1 MTARPYLLV
10 VAPCAPPQ
18 NAAEAI
24 QVRRILSQLDKCATG
39 KLITM
44 MSDSRGQWSER
55 DASLELLPENFDSQW
70 LNLPLHRLTKRV
82 VMSHRL
88 RMLHR
93 PDAFFWMVWMAPRV
107 MRALRQKPD
116 VIYSRSYPM
125 SGAML
130 ALKLAN
136 QLQVPWIMHLSDPW
150 VDSPYSAPHA
160 GDAAREAACFARAD
174 AITLTTQGQVE
185 HYQKKYPEYAAKISL
200 CPNVMPE
207 PSEVARW
214 QAKPVTKPSDDCLH
228 IVFAGNLYGARS
240 LAPMLAAIALI
251 RAQRPDLLSRLRVD
265 VYGNAQE
272 QSQLHA
278 EPEIIRY
285 QGAVSFAASCAAQ
298 AAADMVLSIEPNLPH
313 PLGHCFMPSKVLE
326 CVALQKPLLAIT
338 PKGSE
343 TQALCEEGYGWAVPA
358 SDPAALAHCL
368 IARIEQVQTLRAMPV
383 KIPPVR
389 YQSSYAVEQLMA
401 SVHQLLA
408 ARAR

>member
-24 QVRRILSQLDKCATG
+24 QVRRIVSALDTHATG
-39 KLITM
+39 RLVTM
-44 MSDSRGQWSER
+44 QPDNRSKWSEG
-55 DASLELLPENFDSQW
+55 DATLALALQHFDTQW
-70 LNLPLHRLTKRV
+70 LSLPLHRVTKRLL
-82 VMSHRL
+82 MSHRL
-88 RMLHR
+88 RWFHR
-93 PDAFFWMVWMAPRV
+93 PDAFFWMAWMAPRV
-107 MRALRQKPD
+107 MRTLRQKPD

-136 QLQVPWIMHLSDPW
+136 QLHVPWIMHLSDPW
-150 VDSPYSAPHA
+150 VDSPYGTPHA

-174 AITLTTQGQVE
+174 AITLTTQGQVA

-207 PSEVARW
+207 LSEVTRW
-214 QAKPVTKPSDDCLH
+214 QAEPVTKPSDDCLH

-240 LAPMLAAIALI
+240 LAPMLSAIAQI
-251 RAQRPDLLSRLRVD
+251 RAQRPELLSRLRVD

-272 QSQLHA
+272 QSQLYA
-278 EPEIIRY
+278 EPEIVRY
-285 QGAVSFAASCAAQ
+285 HGAVSFAASCAAQ
-298 AAADMVLSIEPNLPH
+298 VAADMVLSIEPDLPH

-326 CVALQKPLLAIT
+326 SVALSKPLLAIT

-358 SDPAALAHCL
+358 SDPAALAHCI
-368 IARIEQVQTLRAMPV
+368 IARIEEVHTLRAMPA
-383 KIPPVR
+383 KTPPVR
-389 YQSSYAVEQLMA
+389 YQASHAVAQLMA
-401 SVHQLLA
+401 SVHQLMA